1 MLLTCKGWNATL
13 TAAPRFMPTAV
24 IKGFNAI
31 APWID
36 HVPEYSSHNALA
48 VQQAAHRVKGSL
60 NPAGGG
66 HMP

>member
-1 MLLTCKGWNATL
+1 
-13 TAAPRFMPTAV
+13 MPTAV